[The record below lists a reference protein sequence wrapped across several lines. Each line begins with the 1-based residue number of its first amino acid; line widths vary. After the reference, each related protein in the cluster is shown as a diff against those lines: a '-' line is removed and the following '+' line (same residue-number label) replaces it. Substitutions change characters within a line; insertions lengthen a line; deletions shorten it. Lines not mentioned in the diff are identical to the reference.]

1 MQCLSSQ
8 NNGIEISTGEH
19 ADQIGWQFSVCFCR
33 FFFFCFGSILFLS
46 QTLQKLL
53 SNELIADETEK
64 KSLFK
69 KLAASLTRKDG
80 PK

>member
-46 QTLQKLL
+46 QTLQKLQ
-53 SNELIADETEK
+53 
-64 KSLFK
+64 
-69 KLAASLTRKDG
+69 KLRCSVINIGCINGIGIQIKRKTVV
-80 PK
+80 

>member
-1 MQCLSSQ
+1 MNAQEKAHKSK
-8 NNGIEISTGEH
+8 N
-19 ADQIGWQFSVCFCR
+19 
-33 FFFFCFGSILFLS
+33 SI
-46 QTLQKLL
+46 TKRNLQKLL